1 MMKKQY
7 IKPSM
12 KVFELHTKP
21 QLLVGSGY
29 PNDWDGPIGYT
40 PGLGTDSLSVGP
52 GPLIGLRQ
60 ND

>member
-21 QLLVGSGY
+21 QLLAGSY
-29 PNDWDGPIGYT
+29 PNDWNGPIGYT
-40 PGLGTDSLSVGP
+40 SGISTDDM
-52 GPLIGLRQ
+52 
-60 ND
+60 NKMA